1 MHRLSRRHP
10 VPVLAGGDFQGWLE
24 GAGTLPFGLV
34 ASNPLKPGAEGPGGA
49 AEGVTAG
56 AGWALDV
63 WWRGDLVTEGTSR
76 SGT

>member
-34 ASNPLKPGAEGPGGA
+34 ASNPLEPGAEGPGGA
-49 AEGVTAG
+49 AEGGRRWRWLG
-56 AGWALDV
+56 AG
-63 WWRGDLVTEGTSR
+63 GLVAGR
-76 SGT
+76 PRN